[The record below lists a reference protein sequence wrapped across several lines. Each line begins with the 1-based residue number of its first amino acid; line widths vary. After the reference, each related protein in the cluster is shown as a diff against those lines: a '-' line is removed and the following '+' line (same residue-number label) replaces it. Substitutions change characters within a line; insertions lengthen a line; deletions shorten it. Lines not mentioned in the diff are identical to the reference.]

1 MSKNT
6 VETKRDGFLNTT
18 PILQYILVTLLFPL
32 WGAAASL
39 NDVLIAQFKTIF
51 DLSNFASAFV
61 QSAFYG
67 GYFIFALPAALL
79 VKKTSYRLTIVTGLL
94 MYIIGCSLFFPASH
108 MATYGM
114 FLIALFII
122 AIGLS
127 CLETSANTYALL
139 LGRKDKATQ
148 RINLSQT
155 FYPIGAMA
163 GAILGKYF
171 IFTEGDSLEKQ
182 MSVMNSK
189 EATQFGLEMLQRTMT
204 PYIILIII
212 LVIVMILFML
222 IKFPKCKPAEVEKS
236 SDNTVDFKEGIY
248 HLSKNKGFRKGV
260 LTQFIYMGLQT
271 TVWSFT
277 LRLAL
282 DVNPHI
288 NERFATNFVI
298 FSFVAFFIGRF
309 IATSLLSKFD
319 ANKILMVYSA
329 IGVIVLL
336 YASLIPNISAVYA
349 AVFVSVLFGPC
360 WPTIYGKTIEKIN
373 NPKYIE
379 FGGAILIMSIIGGA
393 VMPALQ
399 GLVADIF
406 GSMQLSFIVPMFCF
420 LYIAMYFYG
429 ERKRNIESKKVKV
442 LQS

>member
-1 MSKNT
+1 MDNQKIEADSN
-6 VETKRDGFLNTT
+6 GFLNRT
-18 PILQYILVTLLFPL
+18 PVLQYVLVTLLFPL

-67 GYFIFALPAALL
+67 GYFVFALPAALL
-79 VKKTSYRLTIVTGLL
+79 VRKTSYRLTIVVGLL
-94 MYIIGCSLFFPASH
+94 MYIIGCALFFPASH

-114 FLIALFII
+114 FLAALFII

-127 CLETSANTYALL
+127 CLETSANTYSVL
-139 LGRKDKATQ
+139 LGTKATSTR

-155 FYPIGAMA
+155 FYPIGAMT

-182 MSVMNSK
+182 MSTMS
-189 EATQFGLEMLQRTMT
+189 EHDATQFGLEMLQRTMT
-204 PYIILIII
+204 PYLILIAI
-212 LVIVMILFML
+212 LVIVMLLFII
-222 IKFPKCKPAEVEKS
+222 IKFPKCKPENGTAENVKFSEALKYL
-236 SDNTVDFKEGIY
+236 FKI
-248 HLSKNKGFRKGV
+248 KGFRKGV
-260 LTQFIYMGLQT
+260 LAQFIYMGLQT

-298 FSFVAFFIGRF
+298 FSFIAFFIGRF
-309 IATSLLSKFD
+309 IATALLSRFK
-319 ANKILMVYSA
+319 AEKILLGYSI
-329 IGVIVLL
+329 IGIIVLL
-336 YASLIPNISAVYA
+336 YASFVPNTSAVFA

-360 WPTIYGKTIEKIN
+360 WPTIYDKTLEKVV
-373 NPKYIE
+373 NPKFVE
-379 FGGAILIMSIIGGA
+379 FGGAVLIMSIIGGA
-393 VMPALQ
+393 VMPAVQ
-399 GLVADIF
+399 GLVADLF
-406 GSMQLSFIVPMFCF
+406 GSMQLSFIVPTLCF
-420 LYIAMYFYG
+420 GFIAYYFYS
-429 ERKRNIESKKVKV
+429 ENKIKE
-442 LQS
+442 

>member
-1 MSKNT
+1 MDNQKIEADSN
-6 VETKRDGFLNTT
+6 GFLNRT
-18 PILQYILVTLLFPL
+18 PVLQYVLVTLLFPL

-67 GYFIFALPAALL
+67 GYFVFALPAALL
-79 VKKTSYRLTIVTGLL
+79 VRKTSYRLTIVVGLL
-94 MYIIGCSLFFPASH
+94 MYIIGCALFFPASH

-114 FLIALFII
+114 FLAALFII

-127 CLETSANTYALL
+127 CLETSANTYSVL
-139 LGRKDKATQ
+139 LGTKATSTR

-155 FYPIGAMA
+155 FYPIGAMT

-171 IFTEGDSLEKQ
+171 IFTEGSSLEKQ
-182 MSVMNSK
+182 MSTMS
-189 EATQFGLEMLQRTMT
+189 EHDATQFGLEMLQRTMT
-204 PYIILIII
+204 PYLILIAI
-212 LVIVMILFML
+212 LVIVMLLFII
-222 IKFPKCKPAEVEKS
+222 IKFPKCKPENGTAENVKFSEALKHL
-236 SDNTVDFKEGIY
+236 FKI
-248 HLSKNKGFRKGV
+248 KGFRKGV
-260 LTQFIYMGLQT
+260 LAQFIYMGLQT

-309 IATSLLSKFD
+309 IATALLSRFK
-319 ANKILMVYSA
+319 AEKILLGYSI
-329 IGVIVLL
+329 IGIIVLL
-336 YASLIPNISAVYA
+336 YASFVPNTSAVFA

-360 WPTIYGKTIEKIN
+360 WPTIYDKTLEKVV
-373 NPKYIE
+373 NPKFVE
-379 FGGAILIMSIIGGA
+379 FGGAVLIMSIIGGA
-393 VMPALQ
+393 VMPAVQ
-399 GLVADIF
+399 GLVADLF
-406 GSMQLSFIVPMFCF
+406 GSMQLSFIVPTLCF
-420 LYIAMYFYG
+420 GFIAYYFYS
-429 ERKRNIESKKVKV
+429 ENKIKE
-442 LQS
+442 

>member
-1 MSKNT
+1 MSKDT
-6 VETKRDGFLNTT
+6 VETKRDGFLNKM

-94 MYIIGCSLFFPASH
+94 LYIIGCALFFPASH

-114 FLIALFII
+114 FLAALFII

-127 CLETSANTYALL
+127 CLETSANTYSLL
-139 LGRKDKATQ
+139 LGPKEKATQ

-155 FYPIGAMA
+155 FYPIGAMI
-163 GAILGKYF
+163 GAVLGKYF
-171 IFTEGDSLEKQ
+171 IFTNGGSLEKQ

-204 PYIILIII
+204 PYIILIVVLIA
-212 LVIVMILFML
+212 VMILFIV
-222 IKFPKCKPAEVEKS
+222 IKFPECKPEEVENE
-236 SDNTVDFKEGIY
+236 SDSNIGFKEAIQ

-298 FSFVAFFIGRF
+298 FGFIAFFIGRF

-319 ANKILMVYSA
+319 ANKILMIYSA

-336 YASLIPNISAVYA
+336 YASLIPNTSAIYA

-360 WPTIYGKTIEKIN
+360 WPTIYGKTIEKVTN
-373 NPKYIE
+373 SKYIE
-379 FGGAILIMSIIGGA
+379 FAGAILIMSIIGGA
-393 VMPALQ
+393 VMPVIQ
-399 GLVADIF
+399 GLAADIF
-406 GSMQLSFIVPMFCF
+406 GSMQLSFIVPMLCF
-420 LYIAMYFYG
+420 AYIAIYFYS
-429 ERKRNIESKKVKV
+429 EKNK
-442 LQS
+442 

>member
-1 MSKNT
+1 MSKDT
-6 VETKRDGFLNTT
+6 VETKRDGFLNKM

-94 MYIIGCSLFFPASH
+94 LYIIGCALFFPVSH

-114 FLIALFII
+114 FLAALFII

-127 CLETSANTYALL
+127 CLETSANTYSLL
-139 LGRKDKATQ
+139 LGPKEKATQ

-155 FYPIGAMA
+155 FYPIGAMI
-163 GAILGKYF
+163 GAVLGKYF
-171 IFTEGDSLEKQ
+171 IFTNGGSLEKQ

-204 PYIILIII
+204 PYIILIVVLIA
-212 LVIVMILFML
+212 VMILFIV
-222 IKFPKCKPAEVEKS
+222 IKFPECKPEEVENE
-236 SDNTVDFKEGIY
+236 SDSNIGFKEAIQ

-298 FSFVAFFIGRF
+298 FSFIAFFIGRF

-319 ANKILMVYSA
+319 ANKILMIYSA

-336 YASLIPNISAVYA
+336 YASLIPNTSAIYA

-360 WPTIYGKTIEKIN
+360 WPTIYGKTIEKVTN
-373 NPKYIE
+373 SKYIE
-379 FGGAILIMSIIGGA
+379 FAGAILIMSIIGGA
-393 VMPALQ
+393 VMPVIQ
-399 GLVADIF
+399 GLAADIF
-406 GSMQLSFIVPMFCF
+406 GSMQLSFIVPMLCF
-420 LYIAMYFYG
+420 AYIAIYFYS
-429 ERKRNIESKKVKV
+429 EKNK
-442 LQS
+442 

>member
-1 MSKNT
+1 MDNQKIEADSN
-6 VETKRDGFLNTT
+6 GFLNRT
-18 PILQYILVTLLFPL
+18 PVLQYVLVTLLFPL

-67 GYFIFALPAALL
+67 GYFVFALPAALL
-79 VKKTSYRLTIVTGLL
+79 VRKTSYRLTIVVGLL
-94 MYIIGCSLFFPASH
+94 MYIIGCALFFPASH

-114 FLIALFII
+114 FLAALFII

-127 CLETSANTYALL
+127 CLETYANTYSVL
-139 LGRKDKATQ
+139 LGTKATSTR

-155 FYPIGAMA
+155 FYPIGAMT

-182 MSVMNSK
+182 MSTMS
-189 EATQFGLEMLQRTMT
+189 EHDATQFGLEMLQRTMT
-204 PYIILIII
+204 PYLILIAI
-212 LVIVMILFML
+212 LVIVMLLFII
-222 IKFPKCKPAEVEKS
+222 IKFPKCKPENGTAENVKFSEALKHL
-236 SDNTVDFKEGIY
+236 FKI
-248 HLSKNKGFRKGV
+248 KGFRKGV
-260 LTQFIYMGLQT
+260 LAQFIYMGLQT

-298 FSFVAFFIGRF
+298 FSFIAFFIGRF
-309 IATSLLSKFD
+309 IATALLSRFK
-319 ANKILMVYSA
+319 AEKILLGYSI
-329 IGVIVLL
+329 IGIIVLL
-336 YASLIPNISAVYA
+336 YASFVPNTSAVFA

-360 WPTIYGKTIEKIN
+360 WPTIYDKTLEKVV
-373 NPKYIE
+373 NPKFVE
-379 FGGAILIMSIIGGA
+379 FGGAVLIMSIIGGA
-393 VMPALQ
+393 VMPAVQ
-399 GLVADIF
+399 GLVADLF
-406 GSMQLSFIVPMFCF
+406 GSMQLSFIVPTLCF
-420 LYIAMYFYG
+420 GFIAYYFYS
-429 ERKRNIESKKVKV
+429 ENKIKE
-442 LQS
+442 

>member
-1 MSKNT
+1 MSKDT
-6 VETKRDGFLNTT
+6 VETKREGFLNKM

-94 MYIIGCSLFFPASH
+94 LYIIGCALFFPASH

-114 FLIALFII
+114 FLAALFII

-127 CLETSANTYALL
+127 CLETSANTYSLL
-139 LGRKDKATQ
+139 LGPKEKATQ

-155 FYPIGAMA
+155 FYPIGAMI
-163 GAILGKYF
+163 GAVLGKYF
-171 IFTEGDSLEKQ
+171 IFTNGGSLEKQ

-204 PYIILIII
+204 PYIILIVVLIA
-212 LVIVMILFML
+212 VMILFIV
-222 IKFPKCKPAEVEKS
+222 IKFPECKPEEVENE
-236 SDNTVDFKEGIY
+236 SDSNIGFKEAIQ

-298 FSFVAFFIGRF
+298 FSFIAFFIGRF

-319 ANKILMVYSA
+319 ANKILMIYSA

-336 YASLIPNISAVYA
+336 YASLIPNTSAIYA

-360 WPTIYGKTIEKIN
+360 WPTIYGKTIEKVTN
-373 NPKYIE
+373 SKYIE
-379 FGGAILIMSIIGGA
+379 FAGAILIMSIIGGA
-393 VMPALQ
+393 VMPVIQ
-399 GLVADIF
+399 GLAADIF
-406 GSMQLSFIVPMFCF
+406 GSMQLSFIVPMLCF
-420 LYIAMYFYG
+420 AYIAIYFYS
-429 ERKRNIESKKVKV
+429 EKTNNIES
-442 LQS
+442 

>member
-1 MSKNT
+1 MSKGT
-6 VETKRDGFLNTT
+6 IETKRDGFLNKT
-18 PILQYILVTLLFPL
+18 PVLQYILVTLLFPL

-94 MYIIGCSLFFPASH
+94 MYIIGCALFFPASH

-114 FLIALFII
+114 FLAALFII

-127 CLETSANTYALL
+127 CLETSANTYSLL
-139 LGRKDKATQ
+139 LGRKEKATQ

-155 FYPIGAMA
+155 FYPIGAMI

-171 IFTEGDSLEKQ
+171 IFTNGDSLKKQ

-204 PYIILIII
+204 PYIILIVV
-212 LVIVMILFML
+212 LVVVMVLFVV
-222 IKFPKCKPAEVEKS
+222 IKFPECKPEEGES
-236 SDNTVDFKEGIY
+236 NNNVDFKEAIK
-248 HLSKNKGFRKGV
+248 HLLKNKGFRKGV

-288 NERFATNFVI
+288 NERLATNFVI
-298 FSFVAFFIGRF
+298 FSFIAFFIGRF

-319 ANKILMVYSA
+319 ANRILMIYS
-329 IGVIVLL
+329 ITGVIVLL
-336 YASLIPNISAVYA
+336 YASLVPNTSAVYA

-360 WPTIYGKTIEKIN
+360 WPTIYGKTIEKVTN
-373 NPKYIE
+373 SKYIE
-379 FGGAILIMSIIGGA
+379 FAGAILIMSIIGGA
-393 VMPALQ
+393 VMPAIQ
-399 GLVADIF
+399 GLAADIF
-406 GSMQLSFIVPMFCF
+406 GSMQLSFIVPMLCF
-420 LYIAMYFYG
+420 AYITFYFYS
-429 ERKRNIESKKVKV
+429 EKSYNIKYKG
-442 LQS
+442 

>member
-1 MSKNT
+1 MSKDT
-6 VETKRDGFLNTT
+6 VETKRDGFLNKM

-94 MYIIGCSLFFPASH
+94 LYIIGCALFFPASH

-114 FLIALFII
+114 FLAALFII

-127 CLETSANTYALL
+127 CLETSANTYSLL
-139 LGRKDKATQ
+139 LGPKEKATQ

-155 FYPIGAMA
+155 FYPIGAMI
-163 GAILGKYF
+163 GAVLGKYF
-171 IFTEGDSLEKQ
+171 IFTNGGSLEKQ

-204 PYIILIII
+204 PYIILIVVLIA
-212 LVIVMILFML
+212 VMILFIV
-222 IKFPKCKPAEVEKS
+222 IKFPECKPEEVENE
-236 SDNTVDFKEGIY
+236 SDSNIGFKEAIQ

-298 FSFVAFFIGRF
+298 FSFIAFFIGRF

-319 ANKILMVYSA
+319 ANKILMIYSA

-336 YASLIPNISAVYA
+336 YASLIPNTSAIYA

-360 WPTIYGKTIEKIN
+360 WPTIYGKTIEKVTN
-373 NPKYIE
+373 SKYIE
-379 FGGAILIMSIIGGA
+379 FAGAILIMSIIGGA
-393 VMPALQ
+393 VMPVIQ
-399 GLVADIF
+399 GLAADIF
-406 GSMQLSFIVPMFCF
+406 GSMQLSFIVPMLCF
-420 LYIAMYFYG
+420 AYIAIYFYS
-429 ERKRNIESKKVKV
+429 EKTNNIES
-442 LQS
+442 

>member
-1 MSKNT
+1 MSKDT
-6 VETKRDGFLNTT
+6 VETKRDGFLNKM

-94 MYIIGCSLFFPASH
+94 LYIIGCALFFPASH

-114 FLIALFII
+114 FLAALFTI

-127 CLETSANTYALL
+127 CLETSANTYSLL
-139 LGRKDKATQ
+139 LGPKEKATQ

-155 FYPIGAMA
+155 FYPIGAMI
-163 GAILGKYF
+163 GAVLGKYF
-171 IFTEGDSLEKQ
+171 IFTNGGSLEKQ

-204 PYIILIII
+204 PYIILIVVLIA
-212 LVIVMILFML
+212 VMILFIV
-222 IKFPKCKPAEVEKS
+222 IKFPECKPEEVENE
-236 SDNTVDFKEGIY
+236 SDSNIGFKEAIQ

-298 FSFVAFFIGRF
+298 FSFIAFFIGRF

-319 ANKILMVYSA
+319 ANKILMIYSA

-336 YASLIPNISAVYA
+336 YASLIPNTSAIYA

-360 WPTIYGKTIEKIN
+360 WPTIYGKTIEKVTN
-373 NPKYIE
+373 SKYIE
-379 FGGAILIMSIIGGA
+379 FAGAILIMSIIGGA
-393 VMPALQ
+393 VMPVIQ
-399 GLVADIF
+399 GLAADIF
-406 GSMQLSFIVPMFCF
+406 GSMQLSFIVPMLCF
-420 LYIAMYFYG
+420 AYIAIYFYS
-429 ERKRNIESKKVKV
+429 EKNK
-442 LQS
+442 

>member
-1 MSKNT
+1 MENQKIEADSN
-6 VETKRDGFLNTT
+6 GFLNRT
-18 PILQYILVTLLFPL
+18 PVLQYVLVTLLFPL

-67 GYFIFALPAALL
+67 GYFVFALPAALL
-79 VKKTSYRLTIVTGLL
+79 VRKTSYRLTIVVGLL
-94 MYIIGCSLFFPASH
+94 MYIIGCALFFPASH

-114 FLIALFII
+114 FLAALFII

-127 CLETSANTYALL
+127 CLETSANTYSVL
-139 LGRKDKATQ
+139 LGTKATSTR

-155 FYPIGAMA
+155 FYPIGAMI

-182 MSVMNSK
+182 MSTMS
-189 EATQFGLEMLQRTMT
+189 EHDATQFGLEMLQRTMT
-204 PYIILIII
+204 PYLILIAI
-212 LVIVMILFML
+212 LVIVMLLFII
-222 IKFPKCKPAEVEKS
+222 IKFPKCKPENGTAENVKFSEALKHL
-236 SDNTVDFKEGIY
+236 FKI
-248 HLSKNKGFRKGV
+248 KGFRKGV
-260 LTQFIYMGLQT
+260 LAQFIYMGLQT

-309 IATSLLSKFD
+309 IATALLARFK
-319 ANKILMVYSA
+319 AEKILLAYSI

-336 YASLIPNISAVYA
+336 YASFVPNTSAVFA

-360 WPTIYGKTIEKIN
+360 WPTIYDKTLEKVV
-373 NPKYIE
+373 NPKFVE
-379 FGGAILIMSIIGGA
+379 FGGAVLIMSIIGGA

-399 GLVADIF
+399 GLVADLF
-406 GSMQLSFIVPMFCF
+406 GSMQLSFIVPTLCF
-420 LYIAMYFYG
+420 GFIAYYFYS
-429 ERKRNIESKKVKV
+429 ENKIKE
-442 LQS
+442 

>member
-1 MSKNT
+1 MSKDT
-6 VETKRDGFLNTT
+6 VETKRDGFLNKM

-94 MYIIGCSLFFPASH
+94 LYIIGCALFFPASH

-114 FLIALFII
+114 FLAALFII

-127 CLETSANTYALL
+127 CLETSANTYSLL
-139 LGRKDKATQ
+139 LGPKEKATQ

-155 FYPIGAMA
+155 FYPIGAMI
-163 GAILGKYF
+163 GAVLGKYF
-171 IFTEGDSLEKQ
+171 IFTNGGSLEKQ
-182 MSVMNSK
+182 MSVMNNK
-189 EATQFGLEMLQRTMT
+189 EATHFGLEMLQRTMT
-204 PYIILIII
+204 PYIILIVVLI
-212 LVIVMILFML
+212 VVMILFIV
-222 IKFPKCKPAEVEKS
+222 IKFPECKPEEVENE
-236 SDNTVDFKEGIY
+236 SDSNIGFKEAIK

-298 FSFVAFFIGRF
+298 FSFIAFFIGRF

-319 ANKILMVYSA
+319 ANKILMIYSA

-336 YASLIPNISAVYA
+336 YASLIPNTSAIYA

-360 WPTIYGKTIEKIN
+360 WPTIYGKTIEKVTN
-373 NPKYIE
+373 SKYIE
-379 FGGAILIMSIIGGA
+379 FAGAILIMSIIGGA
-393 VMPALQ
+393 VMPVIQ
-399 GLVADIF
+399 GLAADIF
-406 GSMQLSFIVPMFCF
+406 GSMQLSFIVPMLCF
-420 LYIAMYFYG
+420 VYIAFYFYS
-429 ERKRNIESKKVKV
+429 EKTNNIEYKH
-442 LQS
+442 

>member
-1 MSKNT
+1 MNNQKIEADSN
-6 VETKRDGFLNTT
+6 GFLNRT
-18 PILQYILVTLLFPL
+18 PVLQYVLVTLLFPL

-67 GYFIFALPAALL
+67 GYFVFALPAALL
-79 VKKTSYRLTIVTGLL
+79 VRKTSYRLTIVVGLL
-94 MYIIGCSLFFPASH
+94 MYIIGCALFFPASH

-114 FLIALFII
+114 FLAALFII

-127 CLETSANTYALL
+127 CLETSANTYSVL
-139 LGRKDKATQ
+139 LGTKATSTR

-155 FYPIGAMA
+155 FYPIGAMT

-182 MSVMNSK
+182 MSTMS
-189 EATQFGLEMLQRTMT
+189 EHDATQFGLEMLQRTMT
-204 PYIILIII
+204 PYLILIAI
-212 LVIVMILFML
+212 LVIVMLLFII
-222 IKFPKCKPAEVEKS
+222 IKFPKCKPENGTAENVKFSEALKHL
-236 SDNTVDFKEGIY
+236 FKI
-248 HLSKNKGFRKGV
+248 KGFRKGV
-260 LTQFIYMGLQT
+260 LAQFIYMGLQT

-298 FSFVAFFIGRF
+298 FSFIAFFIGRF
-309 IATSLLSKFD
+309 IATALLSRFK
-319 ANKILMVYSA
+319 AEKILLGYSI
-329 IGVIVLL
+329 IGIIVLL
-336 YASLIPNISAVYA
+336 YASFVPNTSAVFA

-360 WPTIYGKTIEKIN
+360 WPTIYDKTLEKVV
-373 NPKYIE
+373 NPKFVE
-379 FGGAILIMSIIGGA
+379 FGGAVLIMSIIGGA
-393 VMPALQ
+393 VMPAVQ
-399 GLVADIF
+399 GLVADLF
-406 GSMQLSFIVPMFCF
+406 GSMQLSFIVPTLCF
-420 LYIAMYFYG
+420 GFIAYYFYS
-429 ERKRNIESKKVKV
+429 ENKIKE
-442 LQS
+442 

>member
-1 MSKNT
+1 MSKDT
-6 VETKRDGFLNTT
+6 VETKRDGFLNKM

-94 MYIIGCSLFFPASH
+94 LYIIGCALFFPASH

-114 FLIALFII
+114 FLAALFII

-127 CLETSANTYALL
+127 CLETSANTYSLL
-139 LGRKDKATQ
+139 LGPKEKATQ

-155 FYPIGAMA
+155 FYPIGAMI
-163 GAILGKYF
+163 GAVLGKYF
-171 IFTEGDSLEKQ
+171 IFTNGGSLEKQ

-204 PYIILIII
+204 PYIILIVVLIA
-212 LVIVMILFML
+212 VMILFIV
-222 IKFPKCKPAEVEKS
+222 IKFPECKPEEVENE
-236 SDNTVDFKEGIY
+236 SDSNIGFKEAIQ

-298 FSFVAFFIGRF
+298 FSFIAFFIGRF

-319 ANKILMVYSA
+319 ANKILMIYSA

-336 YASLIPNISAVYA
+336 YASLIPNTSAIYA

-360 WPTIYGKTIEKIN
+360 WPTIYGKTIEKVTN
-373 NPKYIE
+373 SKYIE
-379 FGGAILIMSIIGGA
+379 FAGAILIMSIIGGA
-393 VMPALQ
+393 VMPVIQ
-399 GLVADIF
+399 GLAADIF
-406 GSMQLSFIVPMFCF
+406 GSMQLSFIVPMLCF
-420 LYIAMYFYG
+420 AYIAIYFYS
-429 ERKRNIESKKVKV
+429 EKNK
-442 LQS
+442 

>member
-1 MSKNT
+1 MPKDT
-6 VETKRDGFLNTT
+6 IETKRDGFLNKT
-18 PILQYILVTLLFPL
+18 PVLQYILVTLLFPL

-94 MYIIGCSLFFPASH
+94 LYIIGCALFFPASH

-114 FLIALFII
+114 FLAALFII

-127 CLETSANTYALL
+127 CLETSANTYSLL
-139 LGRKDKATQ
+139 LGPKEKATQ

-155 FYPIGAMA
+155 FYPIGAMI

-171 IFTEGDSLEKQ
+171 IFTNGGSLEKQ

-204 PYIILIII
+204 PYIILIVV
-212 LVIVMILFML
+212 LVAVMILFIV
-222 IKFPKCKPAEVEKS
+222 IKFPECKPEEVEGES
-236 SDNTVDFKEGIY
+236 NSNIGFKEAIK

-288 NERFATNFVI
+288 NERLATNFVI
-298 FSFVAFFIGRF
+298 FSFIAFFIGRF

-319 ANKILMVYSA
+319 ANKILMIYSG
-329 IGVIVLL
+329 IGAIVLL
-336 YASLIPNISAVYA
+336 YASLIPNTSAIYA

-360 WPTIYGKTIEKIN
+360 WPTIYGKAIEKVTN
-373 NPKYIE
+373 SKYIE
-379 FGGAILIMSIIGGA
+379 FAGAILIMSIIGGA
-393 VMPALQ
+393 VMPAIQ
-399 GLVADIF
+399 GLAADIF
-406 GSMQLSFIVPMFCF
+406 GSMQLSFIVPMLCF
-420 LYIAMYFYG
+420 VYIAIYFYS
-429 ERKRNIESKKVKV
+429 EKTHNIESKN
-442 LQS
+442 

>member
-1 MSKNT
+1 MSKDT
-6 VETKRDGFLNTT
+6 VETKRDGFLNKM

-94 MYIIGCSLFFPASH
+94 LYIIGCALFFPASH

-114 FLIALFII
+114 FLAALFII

-127 CLETSANTYALL
+127 CLETSANTYSLL
-139 LGRKDKATQ
+139 LGPKEKATQ

-155 FYPIGAMA
+155 FYPIGAMI
-163 GAILGKYF
+163 GAVLGKYF
-171 IFTEGDSLEKQ
+171 IFTNGGSLEKQ

-204 PYIILIII
+204 PYIILIVALIA
-212 LVIVMILFML
+212 VMILFIV
-222 IKFPKCKPAEVEKS
+222 IKFPECKPEEVENE
-236 SDNTVDFKEGIY
+236 SDSNIGFKEAIQ

-298 FSFVAFFIGRF
+298 FSFIAFFIGRF

-319 ANKILMVYSA
+319 ANKILMIYSA

-336 YASLIPNISAVYA
+336 YASLIPNTSAIYA

-360 WPTIYGKTIEKIN
+360 WPTIYGKTIEKVTN
-373 NPKYIE
+373 SKYIE
-379 FGGAILIMSIIGGA
+379 FAGAILIMSIIGGA
-393 VMPALQ
+393 VMPVIQ
-399 GLVADIF
+399 GLAADIF
-406 GSMQLSFIVPMFCF
+406 GSMQLSFIVPMLCF
-420 LYIAMYFYG
+420 AYIAIYFYS
-429 ERKRNIESKKVKV
+429 EKTNNIES
-442 LQS
+442 

>member
-1 MSKNT
+1 MSKDT
-6 VETKRDGFLNTT
+6 VETKRDGFLNKM

-94 MYIIGCSLFFPASH
+94 LYIIGCALFFPASH

-114 FLIALFII
+114 FLAALFII

-127 CLETSANTYALL
+127 CLETSANTYSLL
-139 LGRKDKATQ
+139 LGPKEKATQ

-155 FYPIGAMA
+155 FYPIGAMI
-163 GAILGKYF
+163 GAVLGKYF
-171 IFTEGDSLEKQ
+171 IFTNGGSLEKQ

-204 PYIILIII
+204 PYIILIVVLIA
-212 LVIVMILFML
+212 VMILFIV
-222 IKFPKCKPAEVEKS
+222 IKFPECKPEEVENE
-236 SDNTVDFKEGIY
+236 SDSNIGFKEAIQ

-298 FSFVAFFIGRF
+298 FSFIAFFIGRF

-319 ANKILMVYSA
+319 ANKILMIYSA

-336 YASLIPNISAVYA
+336 YASLIPNTSAIYA

-360 WPTIYGKTIEKIN
+360 WPTIYGKTIEKVTN
-373 NPKYIE
+373 SKYIE
-379 FGGAILIMSIIGGA
+379 FAGAILIMSIIGGA
-393 VMPALQ
+393 VMPVIQ

-406 GSMQLSFIVPMFCF
+406 GSMQLSFIVPMLCF
-420 LYIAMYFYG
+420 AYIAIYFYS
-429 ERKRNIESKKVKV
+429 EKNK
-442 LQS
+442 

>member
-1 MSKNT
+1 MDNQKIEADSN
-6 VETKRDGFLNTT
+6 GFLNRT
-18 PILQYILVTLLFPL
+18 PVLQYVLVTLLFPL

-67 GYFIFALPAALL
+67 GYFVFALPAALL
-79 VKKTSYRLTIVTGLL
+79 VRKTSYRLTIVVGLL
-94 MYIIGCSLFFPASH
+94 MYIIGCALFFPASN

-114 FLIALFII
+114 FLAALFII

-127 CLETSANTYALL
+127 CLETSANTYSVL
-139 LGRKDKATQ
+139 LGTKATSTR

-155 FYPIGAMA
+155 FYPIGAMT

-182 MSVMNSK
+182 MSTMS
-189 EATQFGLEMLQRTMT
+189 EHDATQFGLEMLQRTMT
-204 PYIILIII
+204 PYLILIAI
-212 LVIVMILFML
+212 LVIVMLLFII
-222 IKFPKCKPAEVEKS
+222 IKFPKCKPENGTAENVKFSEALKHL
-236 SDNTVDFKEGIY
+236 FKI
-248 HLSKNKGFRKGV
+248 KGFRKGV
-260 LTQFIYMGLQT
+260 LAQFIYMGLQT

-298 FSFVAFFIGRF
+298 FSFIAFFIGRF
-309 IATSLLSKFD
+309 IATALLSRFK
-319 ANKILMVYSA
+319 AEKILLGYSI
-329 IGVIVLL
+329 IGIIVLL
-336 YASLIPNISAVYA
+336 YASFVPNTSAVFA

-360 WPTIYGKTIEKIN
+360 WPTIYDKTLEKVV
-373 NPKYIE
+373 NPKFVE
-379 FGGAILIMSIIGGA
+379 FGGAVLIMSIIGGA
-393 VMPALQ
+393 VMPAVQ
-399 GLVADIF
+399 GLVADLF
-406 GSMQLSFIVPMFCF
+406 GSMQLSFIVPTLCF
-420 LYIAMYFYG
+420 GFIAYYFYS
-429 ERKRNIESKKVKV
+429 ENKIKE
-442 LQS
+442 